1 MYSKETKPMPNFT
14 LLKSVFEY
22 IDLRKDGVLDIN
34 EWLKSMST
42 IEVIYK

>member
-1 MYSKETKPMPNFT
+1 MPNFT